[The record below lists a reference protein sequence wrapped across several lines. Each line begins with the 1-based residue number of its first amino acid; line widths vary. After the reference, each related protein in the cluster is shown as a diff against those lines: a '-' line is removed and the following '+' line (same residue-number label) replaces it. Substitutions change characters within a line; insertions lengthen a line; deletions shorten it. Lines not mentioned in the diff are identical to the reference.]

1 MAPDGMSHPG
11 YLEGSIILLFENCT
25 ISFDMSTIV
34 VQTISDGQLRT
45 ELAYSHKGKCT
56 KKWSEA
62 SAEPPVKTT
71 GLDSCSKTMGFVG
84 VKMKSVEF
92 VFRQPSPDNPRE
104 GDSSQ
109 ETSSGWM
116 LFLIVLFPERVFYN
130 SFLNILNGIEAFLS
144 NSHALHI
151 KKIILNTSI
160 REYPIDKATVDSDLL
175 QADNTR

>member
-11 YLEGSIILLFENCT
+11 CLEGSIILLFENCT

-45 ELAYSHKGKCT
+45 ELAYSHKGKYT

-109 ETSSGWM
+109 ETSSGW
-116 LFLIVLFPERVFYN
+116 IVLFPERVFYN

-175 QADNTR
+175 QADNAR